1 MMTKIKSFFKIKY
14 LEFKL
19 YQAKMKFD
27 HFELTTV
34 EYRQI
39 FNDLTEKLKKI
50 KNWLYGQHKNAY
62 IHNMNER
69 VKQQTSE
76 S

>member
-1 MMTKIKSFFKIKY
+1 
-14 LEFKL
+14 
-19 YQAKMKFD
+19 MKFD

-50 KNWLYGQHKNAY
+50 KN
-62 IHNMNER
+62 
-69 VKQQTSE
+69 
-76 S
+76 